1 MSASSVNNILQI
13 SLCILLFLRPIFAN
27 EHCIQDRNCRCV
39 YESGRGL
46 DLNKKFASDDY
57 ILSASLN
64 NLTYYFHACK
74 DVHTLPISPNDLNK
88 TANGCYNEKDGYS
101 MCVFNK
107 TNQSYEKLGTSR
119 EAQFTP
125 SDVNEINYMRY
136 KHGNSA
142 AVAILL
148 ICVPDIAETHL
159 LAISNSNNVHN
170 LILYTPAACIHEI
183 IVPGLG
189 GFAVFIILLISGILA
204 YLFVGILVNRLA
216 LGARGIEMI
225 PNLSFWRSVP
235 SRCGACIDF
244 CRHGYQR
251 RSDTQNLNPDTYDAI

>member
-1 MSASSVNNILQI
+1 MLSRYEYRNFLIAPYSFYQLVAHLCANFERKFYFFLCWLLWSFTRISLIILPYVKITPKYTFNMSASSVNNILQI

-101 MCVFNK
+101 V
-107 TNQSYEKLGTSR
+107 
-119 EAQFTP
+119 
-125 SDVNEINYMRY
+125 
-136 KHGNSA
+136 
-142 AVAILL
+142 
-148 ICVPDIAETHL
+148 
-159 LAISNSNNVHN
+159 
-170 LILYTPAACIHEI
+170 I
-183 IVPGLG
+183 I
-189 GFAVFIILLISGILA
+189 
-204 YLFVGILVNRLA
+204 YLFDHK
-216 LGARGIEMI
+216 
-225 PNLSFWRSVP
+225 F
-235 SRCGACIDF
+235 
-244 CRHGYQR
+244 
-251 RSDTQNLNPDTYDAI
+251 